1 MGAISLISDFEENW
15 NKLCS
20 LVELASRLQWVEED
34 ERMYRS
40 VLLGNRES
48 IELHTGDSFN

>member
-20 LVELASRLQWVEED
+20 LVELASRLQRVEED
-34 ERMYRS
+34 ERMYRF
-40 VLLGNRES
+40 VLPGNRES
-48 IELHTGDSFN
+48 IELHTSDSF

>member
-34 ERMYRS
+34 EQMYRS

-48 IELHTGDSFN
+48 IELHTSDSFN

>member
-20 LVELASRLQWVEED
+20 LVELASILQWVEED

-48 IELHTGDSFN
+48 IELHTSDSFN

>member
-48 IELHTGDSFN
+48 IELHTSDSFN